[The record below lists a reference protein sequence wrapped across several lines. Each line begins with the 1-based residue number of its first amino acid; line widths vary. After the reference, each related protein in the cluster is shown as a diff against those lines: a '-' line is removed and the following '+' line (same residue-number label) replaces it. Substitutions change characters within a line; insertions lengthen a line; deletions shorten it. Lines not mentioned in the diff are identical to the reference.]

1 MPGIEGLAMAPMMAS
16 VARVAL
22 SSSDSNQRSSRARAG
37 PVRMST
43 ASEAAEPRRRND
55 RPRVTSDQRSRTPGR
70 RTFGGVAVIVG
81 SMKAATRSSMASYEG
96 KRAASRALNFE
107 ISRRLRSVSDPSR
120 SERPSRN
127 GVNDDG
133 WRASTS
139 NPYSARRRSRTIS
152 SRKRLL
158 T

>member
-16 VARVAL
+16 VASVAL
-22 SSSDSNQRSSRARAG
+22 SWSDSNQRSSRVRAD
-37 PVRMST
+37 PVRIST
-43 ASEAAEPRRRND
+43 ASEAAEPRRLND
-55 RPRVTSDQRSRTPGR
+55 RPSVRSDQRSRTPGR

-81 SMKAATRSSMASYEG
+81 STKAATRSSMASYDG
-96 KRAASRALNFE
+96 KRSASRALNFE
-107 ISRRLRSVSDPSR
+107 ISRRLSSASDPSR
-120 SERPSRN
+120 SDRPSRN

-133 WRASTS
+133 CRASTS
-139 NPYSARRRSRTIS
+139 NPYPERRRSRTIS